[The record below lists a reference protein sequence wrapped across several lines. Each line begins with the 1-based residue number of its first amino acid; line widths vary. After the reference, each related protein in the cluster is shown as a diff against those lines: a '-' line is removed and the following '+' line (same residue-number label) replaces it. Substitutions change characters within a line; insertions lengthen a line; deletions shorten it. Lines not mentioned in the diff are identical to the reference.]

1 MLEVPMRFTVL
12 LALPAVLA
20 AAEIRTMTLGEAV
33 RMTLGQNPDVIL
45 SRLDEQKAA
54 QAVLVARDPFI
65 PKLAAGSGMA
75 YSNGFPMSIEGS
87 APSVFQA
94 RAVGSIYNPEQ
105 KYLVAQ
111 ARENLRGA
119 GLDLQGRREEV
130 ASRAAALFLE
140 TDRLARV
147 SEAAR
152 RQVDSLSRVGD
163 AVAARV
169 AGGRELPIEER
180 RVRLDLAKARQRS
193 EALEADLEFAERSL
207 AALLGLAGDTRV
219 RAAAEE
225 RAPRV
230 TPDTE
235 DAAAELALQD
245 NREVRRLESALL
257 AKQMEARSHRA
268 SRLPKVDLVAQYA
281 MFAKF
286 NNYEDY
292 FRRFQRNNG
301 QIGMSFMVP
310 LASGPGAKAL
320 AATSD
325 LDVARLKTEVVRLR
339 NRIALDARRSCQ
351 ELRKAASA
359 REVAR
364 LDLDLERESVSIRM
378 AQLEEGRTTLRQ
390 VELARYAEH
399 EKWIAYLD
407 AQFAFERA
415 QLELLYRTGGLLA
428 ALR

>member
-1 MLEVPMRFTVL
+1 V
-12 LALPAVLA
+12 LALPVFLA

-33 RMTLGQNPDVIL
+33 RTALEQNPDVIL
-45 SRLDEQKAA
+45 ARLEEQKAA
-54 QAVLVARDPFI
+54 EAVRVARDPFV
-65 PKLAAGSGMA
+65 PKLAAGSGAA
-75 YSNGFPMSIEGS
+75 YSHGFPMSIEGA

-94 RAVGSIYNPEQ
+94 RASGALYNPEQ

-119 GLDLQGRREEV
+119 GLDLLGRREEV
-130 ASRAAALFLE
+130 ASRTAALFLE
-140 TDRLARV
+140 ADRLARV
-147 SEAAR
+147 AEAAR
-152 RQVDSLSRVGD
+152 RQVDSLGRVAE

-225 RAPRV
+225 RAALV
-230 TPDTE
+230 TPGSE
-235 DAAAELALQD
+235 DAAAELALED
-245 NREVRRLESALL
+245 NREIRRLESALL
-257 AKQMEARSHRA
+257 AKQLEARSHRA
-268 SRLPKVDLVAQYA
+268 SRWPKVDLVAQYA
-281 MFAKF
+281 LFAKF
-286 NNYEDY
+286 NNYEDF
-292 FRRFQRNNG
+292 FRRFQRHNG
-301 QIGMSFMVP
+301 QLGVSLVVP
-310 LASGPGAKAL
+310 LATGLAPQAL

-325 LDVARLKTEVVRLR
+325 LEVARLKGEVVRAR
-339 NRIALDARRSCQ
+339 NRIALDARRSFQ
-351 ELRKAASA
+351 ELRKAAGA

-364 LDLDLERESVSIRM
+364 LDLDLERETVSLRL
-378 AQLEEGRTTLRQ
+378 AQLEEGRATLRQ

-399 EKWIAYLD
+399 EKWMAYLD

-415 QLELLYRTGGLLA
+415 QLDLLYRTGGLLA